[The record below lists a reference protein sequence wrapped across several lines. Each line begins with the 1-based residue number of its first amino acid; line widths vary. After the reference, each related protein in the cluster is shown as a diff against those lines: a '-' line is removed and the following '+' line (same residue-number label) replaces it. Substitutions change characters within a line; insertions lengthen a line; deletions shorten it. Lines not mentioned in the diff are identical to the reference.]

1 MALGA
6 AVSLVKFQGIG
17 SEDPRCIEPNVKAW
31 FVFVSTTAWINELIL
46 IIIYSLNINNAVR
59 FINWQLVELG
69 HCAFWTLLYLIA
81 SITEL
86 ATFYKCDLYIAAG
99 SFGLFMTFIYACST
113 SMAFLIWQASGG
125 NGQQTPQPQPT
136 IQIVQG

>member
-6 AVSLVKFQGIG
+6 AVGLVKFRGVV
-17 SEDPRCIEPNVKAW
+17 SEDTRCFEPNAKAW

-81 SITEL
+81 SISEL
-86 ATFYKCDLYIAAG
+86 ATFYECDLYIAAG
-99 SFGLFMTFIYACST
+99 SFGLLMTFIYACST
-113 SMAFLIWQASGG
+113 SMAFLVWQASGR

-136 IQIVQG
+136 IQIVQ